1 MGDTAKY
8 HCGACSVRS
17 RANLTLFDG
26 KWWRPECLWT
36 LTEMT
41 PKTVTR
47 MVEPETLVSSRAAEH
62 GLVVVEGGK
71 KRRRHAPSS
80 VGHDPADGRGA

>member
-1 MGDTAKY
+1 MPQPSESIVVPDADRF
-8 HCGACSVRS
+8 HCRACSTRV

-26 KWWRPECLWT
+26 KLYRPECLWT

-71 KRRRHAPSS
+71 RRR
-80 VGHDPADGRGA
+80 RR

>member
-1 MGDTAKY
+1 MPESY
-8 HCGACSVRS
+8 HCRACSVRP

-26 KWWRPECLWT
+26 KLYRPECLWT

-41 PKTVTR
+41 PKTITR
-47 MVEPETLVSSRAAEH
+47 MVAPETLVSSRAAEH

-71 KRRRHAPSS
+71 RRR
-80 VGHDPADGRGA
+80 RR

>member
-1 MGDTAKY
+1 MGDASPY
-8 HCGACSVRS
+8 HCGACRLRV

-26 KWWRPECLWT
+26 KLYRPECLWT

-71 KRRRHAPSS
+71 RRR
-80 VGHDPADGRGA
+80 RR

>member
-80 VGHDPADGRGA
+80 VGHDTADGRGA